1 MRLFKP
7 VIRARFA
14 GVVAG
19 GLAVAVALTACGGDD
34 GSSSDAEST
43 TDDDTTTVSNVDEWV
58 APEGLSGSI
67 TLYSANPQGLTDELI
82 DAFEAK
88 TDVTVD
94 KYADVSGRITA
105 RLDAEWDNPQADLVY
120 LASWGPVARYAG
132 EGQVR
137 PYVPATASEVN
148 DGWSDPDGRFTGRD
162 GSALGLVVN
171 TELADGEPTDWADLA
186 GPEWEGL
193 VTMPDPRESGTARDL
208 IAAMITDWGEED
220 TWALFD
226 DLFANGLH
234 VEGANGP
241 ALDRVLAGSYAAVL
255 GGVDY
260 SGYAALDAGE
270 SVAVVLPESGTTVTP
285 RPVFIMESSENADAA
300 EAFVDF
306 MFSAEGQAISV
317 GHYMIPARPD
327 VPVGGGMVA
336 FDDVA
341 QLNFTWDEVGAAGA
355 DVLAEFVERYL

>member
-1 MRLFKP
+1 VLRSSTQ
-7 VIRARFA
+7 VSRARLAGA
-14 GVVAG
+14 GV
-19 GLAVAVALTACGGDD
+19 LALTLALAACSGDD
-34 GSSSDAEST
+34 ANPASEADPGSDDST
-43 TDDDTTTVSNVDEWV
+43 IV
-58 APEGLSGSI
+58 ADVTSWEAPDGLSGSI

-88 TDVTVD
+88 TDVSVE

-120 LASWGPVARYAG
+120 LASWGPVARYAD
-132 EGQVR
+132 EGHAR
-137 PYVPATASEVN
+137 PYVPAAAEDVN
-148 DGWSDPDGRFTGRD
+148 DGWADPDGRFTGRD
-162 GSALGLVVN
+162 GSALALVIN
-171 TELADGEPTDWADLA
+171 TGLADSAPADWADLA
-186 GPEWEGL
+186 APEWEDM

-208 IAAMITDWGEED
+208 IAAMVTDWGEDE

-241 ALDRVLAGSYAAVL
+241 ALDRVLAGSYAAGL

-270 SVAVVLPESGTTVTP
+270 TVEVILPASGTTVTP
-285 RPVFIMESSENADAA
+285 RPVFIMESSTNPEAA

-306 MFSAEGQAISV
+306 MFSDEGQAISV
-317 GHYMIPARPD
+317 GNYMIPARPD
-327 VPVGGGMVA
+327 VPVGDTMVA
-336 FDDVA
+336 YGDVT
-341 QLNFTWDEVGAAGA
+341 QLNFTWDEVGGVSA
-355 DVLAEFVERYL
+355 DILAEFVDRYL